1 MCIFWPAVA
10 PARPSKKQ
18 DTCYGAFCA
27 YFVFFKVK
35 IRKHCNKHAPKKG
48 KRGDYMDRER
58 EREISK
64 EKRGEIFFNFT
75 SEIQFTF
82 FNRIF

>member
-1 MCIFWPAVA
+1 MYSAAVRAASNEAARGRRRKMRFCIM
-10 PARPSKKQ
+10 SDSSCTQ
-18 DTCYGAFCA
+18 
-27 YFVFFKVK
+27 
-35 IRKHCNKHAPKKG
+35 KKG

-58 EREISK
+58 ERFQMKK
-64 EKRGEIFFNFT
+64 EEREIFFNFT

>member
-1 MCIFWPAVA
+1 VYSAAVRA
-10 PARPSKKQ
+10 ASNEEARGRRRKINNEKR
-18 DTCYGAFCA
+18 FCA
-27 YFVFFKVK
+27 LCLT
-35 IRKHCNKHAPKKG
+35 HHAPKKG